1 MTTPSTVSGTLKG
14 SQAPRDGILFEGV
27 HRRFGDR
34 PVLRGLDLRVHP
46 GQIHAL
52 LGRNGS
58 GKTTALRILL
68 GFLEPHAGRASV
80 LGVDSRALGPDERG
94 RIGYVSEEHR
104 LYRSMRVGETIA
116 FEAGTRPRFDR
127 PLAEGALARCGLG
140 SRLRVGQL
148 SRGQRAQLAL
158 IIAVASGPDVLV
170 LDDPALGLDVVMRRE
185 LLEVMIDLLAG
196 RGLAV
201 LFSSHFLDDVER
213 VADRVSILHEG
224 RLIVDATLD
233 ELKRRVEKR
242 TWTAPA
248 GVPVPAAPGLLHV
261 ERRLAGHDL
270 TLLDFGRE
278 AEHALVAGGAV
289 LGPPS
294 RVRLEDLFVALTRG
308 KEGRLVPLAEERRE
322 VAA

>member
-1 MTTPSTVSGTLKG
+1 MTTEPCIV
-14 SQAPRDGILFEGV
+14 FEGV
-27 HRRFGDR
+27 QRRFGDR
-34 PVLRGLDLRVHP
+34 PILRGLDLRVEP

-68 GFLEPHAGRASV
+68 GFLEPHAGRAAV
-80 LGVDSRALGPDERG
+80 LGVDSRALGADERG

-104 LYRSMRVGETIA
+104 LYRTMRVSEAID

-127 PLAEGALARCGLG
+127 SLANAALARCGLPPA
-140 SRLRVGQL
+140 LRVMQL

-158 IIAVASGPDVLV
+158 VIAVASRPEVLV

-185 LLEVMIDLLAG
+185 MLEVLIDLLAG
-196 RGLAV
+196 RGLGV
-201 LFSSHFLDDVER
+201 LFSSHFLNDVER

-233 ELKRRVEKR
+233 ALKRRVERR
-242 TWTAPA
+242 TWTAGPEATVPA
-248 GVPVPAAPGLLHV
+248 GVPGLLNV
-261 ERRLAGHDL
+261 ERRLSGYDL
-270 TLLDFGRE
+270 TLLDFGPE
-278 AEHALVAGGAV
+278 AERQLVAGGAA

-294 RVRLEDLFVALTRG
+294 GVGLEDLFIALTRG
-308 KEGRLVPLAEERRE
+308 EQRRLMPLAEEQAE